1 MALPN
6 EKWMDKVQR
15 CIEVL
20 RALAPDDAMGNR
32 TYAAELPVNHFIST
46 ELQALRSS
54 LERLRKAARKEAE
67 KTPSESAFWNDDV
80 LDYVE
85 TLLRRASDLTQRRPP
100 PDE

>member
-1 MALPN
+1 
-6 EKWMDKVQR
+6 MDKVQR

-67 KTPSESAFWNDDV
+67 RTPSESAFWNDDV